1 MVELYNFFL
10 IDASA
15 FIEQLFSQG
24 RHEKYEEKIKELID
38 RGHKAVIT
46 PIIIKEIVDSILEQV
61 RKQEH
66 DKESSIIDYGKKIM
80 CQEYHSH
87 FHHFNQL
94 TQNYGCKIIHPEG
107 NKFIEILNKCD
118 KLRLGDKKSD
128 QDKLNIAIA
137 ISDGCKFFVTGDE
150 SIFEEQRTISQISEN
165 GLKIIHIKK

>member
-107 NKFIEILNKCD
+107 NK
-118 KLRLGDKKSD
+118 R
-128 QDKLNIAIA
+128 
-137 ISDGCKFFVTGDE
+137 
-150 SIFEEQRTISQISEN
+150 
-165 GLKIIHIKK
+165 